1 LETVTESCITV
12 SDIGYRNMPFSIRE
26 VSREI
31 LLAFW
36 KVHILHHAS
45 EAPLHGQWMLNELQ
59 HHGYRISPGTLY
71 PLLARMERLGWL
83 KSTSDGRAGPRARR
97 NYRLTAEGMKVL
109 EHVRAQIRELH
120 DEVVGRRTE

>member
-1 LETVTESCITV
+1 
-12 SDIGYRNMPFSIRE
+12 MPFSKRE
-26 VSREI
+26 LSREI

-83 KSTSDGRAGPRARR
+83 KSKSDKRAGPRARKD
-97 NYRLTAEGMKVL
+97 YRLTVEGKKIL
-109 EHVRAQIRELH
+109 EHVREQIKELY
-120 DEVVGRRTE
+120 DEVISEAKKVR

>member
-1 LETVTESCITV
+1 
-12 SDIGYRNMPFSIRE
+12 MPFSAKE

-45 EAPLHGQWMLNELQ
+45 EAPLHGQWMLKELTE
-59 HHGYRISPGTLY
+59 HGYQISPGTLY

-83 KSTSDGRAGPRARR
+83 KSKSDHRAGPRARKD
-97 NYRLTAEGMKVL
+97 YRLTVEGKKVL
-109 EHVRAQIRELH
+109 EHVREQIEQLYN
-120 DEVVGRRTE
+120 EVVPKTKQRKP